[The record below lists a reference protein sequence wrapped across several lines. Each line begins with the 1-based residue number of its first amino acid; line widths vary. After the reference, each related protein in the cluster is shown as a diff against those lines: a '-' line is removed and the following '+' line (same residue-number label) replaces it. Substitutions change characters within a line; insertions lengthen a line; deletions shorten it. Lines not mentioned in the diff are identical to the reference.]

1 MYILLSGAPPFDA
14 SESIDSV
21 SNAQIEFKG
30 ANWDNISDKAKN
42 LVSKLL
48 TASPTARFTV
58 QQAILH
64 EWIHIEDGD
73 THTNPL
79 LDPLLS
85 AISNNN
91 NGGGGN
97 NNNNNNKLYS
107 NSKQKPKAKPKSP
120 QGPQS
125 IVELEKKP
133 KFAKTT
139 KSSNNAKKKNAAGK
153 KGNNNKN
160 GSSGGLSCKSPGSR
174 KIEAEQS
181 KGLSEDEIV
190 EDDSSEED
198 EIVDG
203 EGEGVGEGVG
213 EENKNNSQQTATTTA
228 TLGSSSSSNKSNN
241 SGGSSGSGS
250 GSGGSAKSAPLEKGQ
265 MKLPFAKIS
274 KQNNNS
280 NRSKSNTNNSNK
292 RKQGGGAGAGGG
304 GGASG
309 GSNDPINNKIQRTLD
324 GKKAV
329 VEPIQLVMD
338 EENESMNEEKGEG
351 AGADV
356 AENAGVVVVKGKQ
369 DIRSWFMPKK

>member
-1 MYILLSGAPPFDA
+1 MGVILYILLSGAPPFDA

-241 SGGSSGSGS
+241 SGGS
-250 GSGGSAKSAPLEKGQ
+250 AKSAPLEKGQ